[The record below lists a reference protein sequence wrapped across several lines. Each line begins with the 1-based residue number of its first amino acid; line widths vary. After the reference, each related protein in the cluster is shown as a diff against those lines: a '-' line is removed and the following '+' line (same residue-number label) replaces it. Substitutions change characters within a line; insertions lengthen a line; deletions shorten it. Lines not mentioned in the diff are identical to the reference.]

1 MKLKIDN
8 KFSLGSRG
16 TLVRISTR
24 DSYGKIVIRKFDHKA
39 FSFPYVNHM
48 EFDVKV
54 TTR

>member
-16 TLVRISTR
+16 TLVRMYT
-24 DSYGKIVIRKFDHKA
+24 GKIVIRKIDHKT